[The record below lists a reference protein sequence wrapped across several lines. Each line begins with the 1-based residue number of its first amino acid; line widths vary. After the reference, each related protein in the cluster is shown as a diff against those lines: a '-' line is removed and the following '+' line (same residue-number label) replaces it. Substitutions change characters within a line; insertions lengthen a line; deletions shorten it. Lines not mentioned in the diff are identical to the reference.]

1 MAIMDFTKLLS
12 LKFDERFNV
21 VILSDIYHRYSLDKM
36 KAYIL
41 SAEQQEI
48 TKEMVYGRFKWYV
61 YNPSL
66 VEPIEEKNDSARK
79 VIERSMELFP
89 DERIPY
95 GYFSVQIP
103 EVFYRLGNIEEA
115 NKITKEI
122 ADMYISELGYYFSLE
137 MKFSKTLQSEKQ
149 LGLQILQELI
159 RLTGLYQQDE
169 LNDQLKEKF
178 NAFYVLYRE
187 GA

>member
-1 MAIMDFTKLLS
+1 
-12 LKFDERFNV
+12 
-21 VILSDIYHRYSLDKM
+21 
-36 KAYIL
+36 
-41 SAEQQEI
+41 
-48 TKEMVYGRFKWYV
+48 
-61 YNPSL
+61 
-66 VEPIEEKNDSARK
+66 
-79 VIERSMELFP
+79 MELFP
-89 DERIPY
+89 NEKIPY

-115 NKITKEI
+115 NKITTEI

-159 RLTGLYQQDE
+159 QLTELFQQNE

-178 NAFYVLYRE
+178 NAFYVLYRK